1 VTASI
6 EAPTDEHINQAIYA
20 AGVQWSAAPVR
31 EVIAHGGASDT
42 DALRKALVTGTPLP
56 WFALDFEPEYP
67 LDRVCI
73 IGLRLDADGSP
84 MHTPTNGLVACAT
97 LLPTEVDALDAERA
111 EANAALIVAAVNAAP
126 TLLDEVDRLRANLA
140 ERDTEI
146 TTLRAKA
153 DALAGALER
162 LHRNF
167 YLLLQGHPVR
177 DVAETDAEVTSALT
191 AHRETGEAGRG

>member
-1 VTASI
+1 MTTDHTTAQP
-6 EAPTDEHINQAIYA
+6 APGMI
-20 AGVQWSAAPVR
+20 
-31 EVIAHGGASDT
+31 DT

-67 LDRVCI
+67 LDGVCI

-126 TLLDEVDRLRANLA
+126 ALLDEV
-140 ERDTEI
+140 E
-146 TTLRAKA
+146 TLRAQNE
-153 DALAGALER
+153 ALVGALER

-167 YLLLQGHPVR
+167 HTLLRGQPVR
-177 DVAETDAEVTSALT
+177 DVAETDAEVTAALT
-191 AHRETGEAGRG
+191 VHRKTGEAGRG